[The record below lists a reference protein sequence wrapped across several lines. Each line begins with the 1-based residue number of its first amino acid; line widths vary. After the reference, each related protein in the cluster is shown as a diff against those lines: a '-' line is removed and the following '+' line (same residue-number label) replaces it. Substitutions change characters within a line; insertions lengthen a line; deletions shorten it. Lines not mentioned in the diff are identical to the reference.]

1 MDLNKKDM
9 KNIMLLIVFAVL
21 FYICVQKINSV
32 AAGVMFVW
40 HLVFPFI
47 LGGAIAFILNVPM
60 HALENRLFGKLKERG
75 KAKKIARPA
84 SLVLSILFVIV
95 VIWIVLV
102 VLIPEIGS
110 TFTSLSRQLEIAI
123 PKMELWLTETFQ
135 NNDLIE
141 EQINTVFN
149 SLEFNWNRIIETG
162 IDFLK
167 NGAGNV
173 LGTTFSVAMT
183 LINSVMNFVI
193 AFVFACYVLLQ
204 KEKLSVQIKKVL
216 YAFFPG
222 KVVRQVLKVASL
234 SYKTFSNFVTG
245 QCLEA
250 VILGTMFFVVMTIL
264 KFPYALLVGVVIA
277 CTALIPIFG
286 AFIGCVV
293 GTFLILVVN
302 PMRAVAFVILF
313 LVLQQI
319 EGNLIYPHVVG
330 SSVGLPSIWV
340 LAAVTLGGSLM
351 GITGMLF
358 FIPLCSV
365 LYALFR
371 SYVKERLA
379 KKGVPPEKW
388 RDPPPAPP
396 RRR

>member
-84 SLVLSILFVIV
+84 SLALSILFVII

-110 TFTSLSRQLEIAI
+110 TFTSLSRQIEVAI
-123 PKMELWLTETFQ
+123 PKMEQWLTETFQ

-141 EQINTVFN
+141 EQINAVFS
-149 SLEFNWNRIIETG
+149 SLEFNWDRIIETG
-162 IDFLK
+162 IDFLR

-193 AFVFACYVLLQ
+193 AFVFACYILLQ
-204 KEKLSVQIKKVL
+204 KEKLSVQIRKVL

-222 KVVRQVLKVASL
+222 KVVRQILKIASL

-250 VILGTMFFVVMTIL
+250 VILGTMFFVGHDD
-264 KFPYALLVGVVIA
+264 P
-277 CTALIPIFG
+277 
-286 AFIGCVV
+286 
-293 GTFLILVVN
+293 
-302 PMRAVAFVILF
+302 
-313 LVLQQI
+313 
-319 EGNLIYPHVVG
+319 E
-330 SSVGLPSIWV
+330 
-340 LAAVTLGGSLM
+340 
-351 GITGMLF
+351 
-358 FIPLCSV
+358 IPLCPAGRGGDR
-365 LYALFR
+365 LYGPDPYIWSIYRLCCGNLSDPGGKSHAGGSFCDPFPGTPADRRKPDLSSCGGKFGGTAFYLGFDGSNCR
-371 SYVKERLA
+371 RQSYGCGRNAGVYPADFHTLRL
-379 KKGVPPEKW
+379 VPP
-388 RDPPPAPP
+388 DCS
-396 RRR
+396 

>member
-60 HALENRLFGKLKERG
+60 HALENRIFGKLKEKG

-84 SLVLSILFVIV
+84 SLVLSILLVIII
-95 VIWIVLV
+95 IWIVLV

-110 TFTSLSRQLEIAI
+110 TFTSLSRQIEIAI
-123 PKMELWLTETFQ
+123 PKMEKWLTETFQ

-141 EQINTVFN
+141 EQINTVFS
-149 SLEFNWNRIIETG
+149 SLEFNWDRIIETG
-162 IDFLK
+162 IDFLR

-193 AFVFACYVLLQ
+193 AFVFACYILLQ
-204 KEKLSVQIKKVL
+204 KEKLSVQIRKVL

-222 KVVRQVLKVASL
+222 KVVRQVLKIASL

-319 EGNLIYPHVVG
+319 EGNLIYPMWWEI
-330 SSVGLPSIWV
+330 L
-340 LAAVTLGGSLM
+340 
-351 GITGMLF
+351 
-358 FIPLCSV
+358 
-365 LYALFR
+365 
-371 SYVKERLA
+371 
-379 KKGVPPEKW
+379 
-388 RDPPPAPP
+388 
-396 RRR
+396 

>member
-9 KNIMLLIVFAVL
+9 MNIMLLIVFAVL

-110 TFTSLSRQLEIAI
+110 TFTSLSRQIEIAI

-141 EQINTVFN
+141 EQINTVFS
-149 SLEFNWNRIIETG
+149 SLEFNWDRIIETG

-193 AFVFACYVLLQ
+193 AFVFCMLCPSAEGKTVCADQESPLCFL
-204 KEKLSVQIKKVL
+204 
-216 YAFFPG
+216 PG
-222 KVVRQVLKVASL
+222 KGSPSGVESCFLKL
-234 SYKTFSNFVTG
+234 QNFFQFCYRPVSG
-245 QCLEA
+245 
-250 VILGTMFFVVMTIL
+250 
-264 KFPYALLVGVVIA
+264 
-277 CTALIPIFG
+277 
-286 AFIGCVV
+286 GCDPW
-293 GTFLILVVN
+293 N
-302 PMRAVAFVILF
+302 
-313 LVLQQI
+313 
-319 EGNLIYPHVVG
+319 HVFC
-330 SSVGLPSIWV
+330 SHDY
-340 LAAVTLGGSLM
+340 
-351 GITGMLF
+351 F
-358 FIPLCSV
+358 EIPLTPCW
-365 LYALFR
+365 
-371 SYVKERLA
+371 LA
-379 KKGVPPEKW
+379 W
-388 RDPPPAPP
+388 
-396 RRR
+396 

>member
-60 HALENRLFGKLKERG
+60 HALENRIFGKLKEKG

-84 SLVLSILFVIV
+84 SLALSILFVII

-110 TFTSLSRQLEIAI
+110 TFTSLSRQIEVAI
-123 PKMELWLTETFQ
+123 PKMEQWLTETFQ

-141 EQINTVFN
+141 EQINTLFS
-149 SLEFNWNRIIETG
+149 SLEFNWDRIIETG

-193 AFVFACYVLLQ
+193 AFVFACYILLQ
-204 KEKLSVQIKKVL
+204 KEKLSVQVRKVL
-216 YAFFPG
+216 YAFLPG
-222 KVVRQVLKVASL
+222 KVVRQIMKIASL
-234 SYKTFSNFVTG
+234 SYTTFSNFVTG

-264 KFPYALLVGVVIA
+264 RFPYALLVGVVIA

-293 GTFLILVVN
+293 GAFLILVVN

-340 LAAVTLGGSLM
+340 LVAVTVGGNLM
-351 GITGMLF
+351 GVVGMLV
-358 FIPLCSV
+358 FIPLSSI
-365 LYALFR
+365 LYALLR
-371 SYVKERLA
+371 QTVHKRLKER
-379 KKGVPPEKW
+379 KIH
-388 RDPPPAPP
+388 DI
-396 RRR
+396 